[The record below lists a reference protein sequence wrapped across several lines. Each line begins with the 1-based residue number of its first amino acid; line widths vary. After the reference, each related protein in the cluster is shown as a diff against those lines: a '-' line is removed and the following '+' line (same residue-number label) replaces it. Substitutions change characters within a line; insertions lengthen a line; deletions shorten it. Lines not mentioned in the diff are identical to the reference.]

1 MFWAPLDCETVRTW
15 LVLRITS
22 PTVERK
28 RSSVRVLTR
37 TVGGGRGAS
46 SRGAGGALARGAR
59 PGLSPFFFRA
69 ADPGAPRRG
78 HELRIGGGPR
88 RSAHCCDHRLERG
101 EPAEQ
106 ERKLLASVDPTGLP
120 HQLHAVLELVRELG
134 DRVIAERGRHALDRV
149 RHPEHDVD
157 RLDAAR
163 ILLELEQGAA
173 DLGEVLRR
181 LLDED
186 RPVLRQI
193 HAQSSFFSS
202 TLLSVAITESGLNGF
217 TMKSRA
223 PAWSASC
230 TSVS

>member
-1 MFWAPLDCETVRTW
+1 RL
-15 LVLRITS
+15 
-22 PTVERK
+22 
-28 RSSVRVLTR
+28 
-37 TVGGGRGAS
+37 
-46 SRGAGGALARGAR
+46 AGFAH
-59 PGLSPFFFRA
+59 RA
-69 ADPGAPRRG
+69 
-78 HELRIGGGPR
+78 
-88 RSAHCCDHRLERG
+88 DHRLERR

-106 ERKLLASVDPTGLP
+106 QRELVARLDHAGVADD
-120 HQLHAVLELVRELG
+120 LHAILELVRELG
-134 DRVIAERGRHALDRV
+134 DRVVAERSSHPFDRV

-157 RLDAAR
+157 RLRACG
-163 ILLELEQGAA
+163 ILLELEQRLA

-193 HAQSSFFSS
+193 HAQASFFSS
-202 TLLSVAITESGLNGF
+202 TLWIVAITESGLNGF